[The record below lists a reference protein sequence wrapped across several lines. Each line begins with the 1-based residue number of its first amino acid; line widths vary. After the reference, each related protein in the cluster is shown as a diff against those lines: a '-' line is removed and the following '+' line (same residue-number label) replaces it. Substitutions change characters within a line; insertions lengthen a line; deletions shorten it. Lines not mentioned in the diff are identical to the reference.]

1 MEHGLEGIG
10 RQLLRHEA
18 DHGARG
24 AVVGD
29 DIVTVHPYA
38 AFARIDD
45 PADDADQGRL
55 PRAVGAEQREDL
67 SAADV
72 QADVLES
79 PEAGG
84 VGFGE
89 VRDGDDGLHGNS
101 RWIAVRFAAPP
112 VSRAV
117 LAGVDGGKRA
127 AAGHP
132 WRHYPRCSRAARGRG
147 VAPSDVFRPACGAT
161 LPNPVTAEA

>member
-29 DIVTVHPYA
+29 DVVTVHPYA

-45 PADDADQGRL
+45 PADDADQRRL
-55 PRAVGAEQREDL
+55 PRAVGTEQSEDL
-67 SAADV
+67 STADV
-72 QADVLES
+72 QVDVLES
-79 PEAGG
+79 VEAGG
-84 VGFGE
+84 VGFRE

-101 RWIAVRFAAPP
+101 RFVAVRIEDAPYPTGAGWQEGLAATPGFVAEP
-112 VSRAV
+112 TTLLAV
-117 LAGVDGGKRA
+117 RVATGPGMT
-127 AAGHP
+127 
-132 WRHYPRCSRAARGRG
+132 RGRG
-147 VAPSDVFRPACGAT
+147 
-161 LPNPVTAEA
+161 